1 MNLKLKS
8 GSLRGAAELT
18 RWLSANGIAFAGW
31 DADDWALMF
40 LADELAAVYVYSTPA
55 RAEATAKIFG
65 RVVAKMRPTVRAVA
79 YHLVARLGN
88 WAQRKALWRS
98 AGCEPVMAQLCSFAP
113 GGAAWKGYQLFLN
126 ECARIQEELG
136 MGRRRLG
143 WRSRR
148 SRHGGMRRNIASRPS
163 RRA

>member
-1 MNLKLKS
+1 MGQASALLASETENERQRMNLKLKS

-113 GGAAWKGYQLFLN
+113 GRAAWKGYQLFLN
-126 ECARIQEELG
+126 ECARIQEELEQK
-136 MGRRRLG
+136 
-143 WRSRR
+143 
-148 SRHGGMRRNIASRPS
+148 RPTE
-163 RRA
+163 

>member
-1 MNLKLKS
+1 MGQASALLASETENERQRMNLKLKS

-126 ECARIQEELG
+126 
-136 MGRRRLG
+136 
-143 WRSRR
+143 SRR
-148 SRHGGMRRNIASRPS
+148 SRHGGMDTIASRPS